1 MKLAFIFPGQGAQ
14 QVGMGTS
21 LIETNETS
29 ATLAQIADEQLPF
42 SLTTLMK
49 EGPQEVLTETY
60 HTQPALLTVGT
71 LVANELMQRGVTPD
85 YVAGHSL
92 GEYTALVAA
101 NVMSFEDGVRA
112 VYERGRFMEE
122 AVPNGE
128 GAMAAVLGADR
139 ELLERITQEVSAT
152 APVQLANLNCP
163 GQIVISGS
171 AEGVALASERLK
183 EEGIRRVMPLAV
195 SGPFHSSLMERAADQ
210 LRAALTQIDF
220 SPARFPLVANVNAQ
234 LVTDGEQIREQLVEQ
249 LYSPVLWEDSMRR
262 LIDEEGVTHF
272 IECGPGKVLAGLM
285 RKIDRNVTV
294 VSVSDRE
301 TMEEAVRLV
310 EEWKA

>member
-139 ELLERITQEVSAT
+139 ELLERITQEVSET

-210 LRAALTQIDF
+210 LRASLTQIDF

-262 LIDEEGVTHF
+262 LIDEESVTHF

>member
-1 MKLAFIFPGQGAQ
+1 
-14 QVGMGTS
+14 
-21 LIETNETS
+21 
-29 ATLAQIADEQLPF
+29 
-42 SLTTLMK
+42 
-49 EGPQEVLTETY
+49 
-60 HTQPALLTVGT
+60 
-71 LVANELMQRGVTPD
+71 
-85 YVAGHSL
+85 
-92 GEYTALVAA
+92 
-101 NVMSFEDGVRA
+101 
-112 VYERGRFMEE
+112 MEE

-139 ELLERITQEVSAT
+139 ELLERITQEVSET

-210 LRAALTQIDF
+210 LRASLTQIDF

>member
-139 ELLERITQEVSAT
+139 ELLERITQEVSET

-210 LRAALTQIDF
+210 LRASLTQIDF

>member
-29 ATLAQIADEQLPF
+29 ATLAKIADEQLPF

-139 ELLERITQEVSAT
+139 ELLERITQEVSET

-210 LRAALTQIDF
+210 LRASLTQIDF

>member
-71 LVANELMQRGVTPD
+71 LVANELMQRGITPD

-139 ELLERITQEVSAT
+139 ELLERITQDVSKT

-210 LRAALTQIDF
+210 LRASLTKIDF

-285 RKIDRNVTV
+285 RKIDRNATV

>member
-139 ELLERITQEVSAT
+139 ELLERITQEVSET

-163 GQIVISGS
+163 
-171 AEGVALASERLK
+171 
-183 EEGIRRVMPLAV
+183 
-195 SGPFHSSLMERAADQ
+195 
-210 LRAALTQIDF
+210 
-220 SPARFPLVANVNAQ
+220 
-234 LVTDGEQIREQLVEQ
+234 
-249 LYSPVLWEDSMRR
+249 
-262 LIDEEGVTHF
+262 
-272 IECGPGKVLAGLM
+272 
-285 RKIDRNVTV
+285 
-294 VSVSDRE
+294 
-301 TMEEAVRLV
+301 
-310 EEWKA
+310 

>member
-139 ELLERITQEVSAT
+139 ELLERITQEVSET

-210 LRAALTQIDF
+210 LRASLTQIDF

-272 IECGPGKVLAGLM
+272 IECGPGRVLAGLM

>member
-139 ELLERITQEVSAT
+139 ELLERITQEVSET